1 MKYPF
6 LSPSQIRTKLLDRWR
21 KTSSYNK
28 RCEENRNE
36 ESDESIKQFELK
48 QSYGAAS
55 ADVILNVKKKN
66 VIATADLI
74 ELCTGEQ
81 IKTNNLEQV
90 TDDIEWSPTKKST
103 SNPKWL
109 TGDVTKTKV
118 MTPPSSGKQKRHKRR
133 KKCTSDSGISSL
145 ESEAI
150 KISPNQQSTPRNRN
164 SPKISEALVEKE
176 LGSETIEPSSN
187 EVEEQVSFTYDKSTR
202 EFCYLFP
209 SDVENYKQESSLEE
223 VSTNDPKFRSFD
235 EICAEI
241 SGCDMETTIKAVDT
255 PALSKRLELS
265 SKLGSVFC
273 YQPSF
278 EDVCAMHGIDSSIEI
293 EDLTCDLLE
302 ESTENLNLQL
312 KKHETDLV
320 FTAGNGDI
328 GTASKIR
335 FEPESDFQIANYEV
349 EQKDSKEN
357 DALQNVEETD
367 SDQNIEDCKIT
378 SSFTKHDKQL
388 NDNINPSQS
397 NEDIVADT
405 SPRFD
410 VSRCPRNTDATTI
423 RNIPKFSE
431 STNDE
436 ELTNSIEESEMK
448 IACSQTR
455 ISEKEDTPDLKN
467 RFEELVRLSGSD
479 LQLQTQMPPTS
490 QTNSIQTLVSQDSD
504 TSSVEITNGQ
514 PFTQSSSDCSS
525 FLNPQS
531 PFNSS
536 FSTISSQLSL
546 SVDGRRKRRK
556 KCIEEVVTK
565 LRCEKEKLMIN
576 SSDNPI
582 HKNVESTSDSG
593 PCKSV
598 KKSKTKLDANEDQSN
613 SPHTKQPVVQ
623 LEKLQLDCSINQL
636 LLGGVKFWMINK
648 GSSYQ
653 LLDSDSTWTDVTDI
667 DESSQN
673 SSVQERMRL
682 RNTGKINK
690 SLTDVEICKNSES
703 SYSAID
709 EVCIEKAEAS
719 TPSDE
724 TAQSFLFCETVATE
738 KRESDV
744 EMHQSESPRR
754 DLSKEKG
761 ADGSTDM
768 TLSNVDVIKRS
779 QKKNGMKNCVI
790 ANVVVHRN
798 AEILSNNAENGI
810 LAVNDYEELDEKA
823 HSHSNCS
830 NEDQLLCDLFDD

>member
-1 MKYPF
+1 MSCLLPRLQIPPNSSSFRQYYEKYRSKCSMKYPF

-55 ADVILNVKKKN
+55 EDVILNVKKKN

-81 IKTNNLEQV
+81 IKTGNLEQV
-90 TDDIEWSPTKKST
+90 TDDIEWSSTKKST

-109 TGDVTKTKV
+109 TGDMTKTKV

-145 ESEAI
+145 ERET

-176 LGSETIEPSSN
+176 LCSETIEPSSN

-302 ESTENLNLQL
+302 ESTERRVLNLQL

-328 GTASKIR
+328 GTASKIK

-357 DALQNVEETD
+357 DALQNVEKTD

-388 NDNINPSQS
+388 NDNINPSQL

-405 SPRFD
+405 SPKID
-410 VSRCPRNTDATTI
+410 VSRCPRHTDATTI
-423 RNIPKFSE
+423 CNIPKFSE

-448 IACSQTR
+448 IPCSQTCESQG
-455 ISEKEDTPDLKN
+455 SE
-467 RFEELVRLSGSD
+467 
-479 LQLQTQMPPTS
+479 
-490 QTNSIQTLVSQDSD
+490 
-504 TSSVEITNGQ
+504 TSSVEITSGQ

-525 FLNPQS
+525 FSNSQT

-576 SSDNPI
+576 SSDNLI

-623 LEKLQLDCSINQL
+623 LEKLQLDRSVNQL
-636 LLGGVKFWMINK
+636 LLGGVQFWMINK

-682 RNTGKINK
+682 QNTGKING

-703 SYSAID
+703 SYPAID

-719 TPSDE
+719 TSSDE
-724 TAQSFLFCETVATE
+724 TAQSSFICETVATE

-754 DLSKEKG
+754 DLAKEKG

-779 QKKNGMKNCVI
+779 QIKNGMKNCVI
-790 ANVVVHRN
+790 ANVVVHRD
-798 AEILSNNAENGI
+798 AEKLGNKAENGI
-810 LAVNDYEELDEKA
+810 LAVNDCEELDEEA
-823 HSHSNCS
+823 HSHSNGS